1 MAGQGTCAR
10 SRGLS
15 TTTTHTHRSLQSQA
29 RGRRTAST
37 AAKAQHVG
45 RMSSSLSLPQAAR
58 SRALLRDLLLLS
70 KLRGTARPSDRR
82 AKKYHRLVDLT
93 TRVGAAQEEPK
104 PMFSSPSGEGEE
116 GGDNA
121 VPSNSSVDSLN
132 QSLNSASAE
141 GSAPSNGASSGKVVR
156 KAEIPLES
164 GGGSAKAVKLGSTPV
179 DTLHSSKSFKTLVWS
194 LIALLS
200 TAFVL
205 CNLDK
210 VNMSVAVIPLAE
222 QFGWSAT
229 DKGLVSSSFFWGYA
243 LTQIPAGFVASRLG
257 GGAVLVL
264 AVLTWSLGTAIAPLV
279 AGLGIVPLSISRLI
293 VGLGEGFAPSA
304 VTDLLATYVPKR
316 LRARAVTT
324 VFGGMEVGNAL
335 GLLLC
340 GPLIES
346 SGWASVFYGFAAL
359 GFVWCAIWPFFS
371 PQKQLANVDP
381 QIVAE
386 IQEKKKSKR
395 TSKIPY
401 REFMKSSA
409 VWAVVTAH
417 FCHNW
422 GYYTLLAWLPSY
434 FESVLKLN
442 LTGAARVSL
451 VPYLAMAF
459 MIPIVGGV
467 ADGLQKRYSTT
478 NTRKIA
484 QGVAFLGPAA
494 CMLLCGFLS
503 PLAISYKTLLIVTL
517 SLAFALSTFSRGGL
531 YCNHQDLSPKYAAAL
546 LGISNTAGALP
557 GIFGVWLTGKLFDIT
572 GGNWGI
578 SLFVPIAIAQAI
590 GFIVFSIY
598 GSGEQIWD

>member
-1 MAGQGTCAR
+1 
-10 SRGLS
+10 
-15 TTTTHTHRSLQSQA
+15 
-29 RGRRTAST
+29 
-37 AAKAQHVG
+37 
-45 RMSSSLSLPQAAR
+45 
-58 SRALLRDLLLLS
+58 
-70 KLRGTARPSDRR
+70 
-82 AKKYHRLVDLT
+82 
-93 TRVGAAQEEPK
+93 
-104 PMFSSPSGEGEE
+104 
-116 GGDNA
+116 
-121 VPSNSSVDSLN
+121 
-132 QSLNSASAE
+132 
-141 GSAPSNGASSGKVVR
+141 
-156 KAEIPLES
+156 
-164 GGGSAKAVKLGSTPV
+164 
-179 DTLHSSKSFKTLVWS
+179 
-194 LIALLS
+194 
-200 TAFVL
+200 
-205 CNLDK
+205 
-210 VNMSVAVIPLAE
+210 
-222 QFGWSAT
+222 
-229 DKGLVSSSFFWGYA
+229 
-243 LTQIPAGFVASRLG
+243 
-257 GGAVLVL
+257 
-264 AVLTWSLGTAIAPLV
+264 
-279 AGLGIVPLSISRLI
+279 
-293 VGLGEGFAPSA
+293 

-371 PQKQLANVDP
+371 PHKPLANVDP

-459 MIPIVGGV
+459 MIPIVGSV

-494 CMLLCGFLS
+494 CMLLCSFLS
-503 PLAISYKTLLIVTL
+503 PLAISHKTLLIVTL

>member
-1 MAGQGTCAR
+1 
-10 SRGLS
+10 
-15 TTTTHTHRSLQSQA
+15 
-29 RGRRTAST
+29 
-37 AAKAQHVG
+37 
-45 RMSSSLSLPQAAR
+45 
-58 SRALLRDLLLLS
+58 
-70 KLRGTARPSDRR
+70 
-82 AKKYHRLVDLT
+82 
-93 TRVGAAQEEPK
+93 
-104 PMFSSPSGEGEE
+104 MFSSPSGEGEE
-116 GGDNA
+116 EGDNA
-121 VPSNSSVDSLN
+121 VSSNSSVDSLN
-132 QSLNSASAE
+132 QSLNSSSAK
-141 GSAPSNGASSGKVVR
+141 GSAPSNGASSGKVAR

-179 DTLHSSKSFKTLVWS
+179 DTLHNSKSFKTLVWS

-264 AVLTWSLGTAIAPLV
+264 AVMTWSLGTAIAPLV
-279 AGLGIVPLSISRLI
+279 AGLGIVPLSISRLV

-371 PQKQLANVDP
+371 PHKQLANVDP

-459 MIPIVGGV
+459 MIPIVGSV

-494 CMLLCGFLS
+494 CMLLCSFLS
-503 PLAISYKTLLIVTL
+503 PLAISHKTLLIVTL